1 MDPDEIDFIY
11 ICHGGDHGKEK
22 FRFAAKVL
30 IRMND
35 GRYYDDVFGL
45 ADVACKKDH
54 PEVLDNTCMPDL
66 ITGINAI
73 ENGVLVF
80 ETDGQSLSIDL
91 VSKDLVSE
99 SANKLVIR
107 PISFLS
113 GDLAFLAY
121 MMGKENFS
129 PAWCN
134 WCSLSKQEWQEETCI
149 PVDEAKL
156 WSVESIGAQVCKN
169 TSINFGPGT
178 MKTDVRM
185 KGVRRAPRLTGS
197 LRSLEKIVLITLG

>member
-1 MDPDEIDFIY
+1 
-11 ICHGGDHGKEK
+11 
-22 FRFAAKVL
+22 
-30 IRMND
+30 
-35 GRYYDDVFGL
+35 
-45 ADVACKKDH
+45 
-54 PEVLDNTCMPDL
+54 MPDL
-66 ITGINAI
+66 ITSINAI
-73 ENGVLVF
+73 ENGVSVF
-80 ETDGQSLSIDL
+80 ETDGQTLSIDL
-91 VSKDLVSE
+91 VSKDLISE

-185 KGVRRAPRLTGS
+185 KGVQRAPRLTGS

>member
-1 MDPDEIDFIY
+1 
-11 ICHGGDHGKEK
+11 
-22 FRFAAKVL
+22 
-30 IRMND
+30 MND
-35 GRYYDDVFGL
+35 GTYYDDL

-80 ETDGQSLSIDL
+80 EADGQTLSIDL
-91 VSKDLVSE
+91 VSKDSISE

-134 WCSLSKQEWQEETCI
+134 WCSLSK
-149 PVDEAKL
+149 
-156 WSVESIGAQVCKN
+156 
-169 TSINFGPGT
+169 
-178 MKTDVRM
+178 
-185 KGVRRAPRLTGS
+185 
-197 LRSLEKIVLITLG
+197 

>member
-1 MDPDEIDFIY
+1 M
-11 ICHGGDHGKEK
+11 
-22 FRFAAKVL
+22 
-30 IRMND
+30 
-35 GRYYDDVFGL
+35 
-45 ADVACKKDH
+45 
-54 PEVLDNTCMPDL
+54 
-66 ITGINAI
+66 
-73 ENGVLVF
+73 
-80 ETDGQSLSIDL
+80 
-91 VSKDLVSE
+91 SKDLISE

-185 KGVRRAPRLTGS
+185 KGVQRAPRLTGS